1 MTQQGISGFRVL
13 VVEDEMLIALDI
25 EATLHALGCV
35 VIGPMASLKDAL
47 RAATFELFDAAILD
61 VTIRNEFVYPVAEK
75 LLQRDIPFALASG
88 YGQWALPE
96 SMRAH
101 PRLTKPFTTEQLEAQ
116 ILALLKMS
124 ADRKSHIE

>member
-1 MTQQGISGFRVL
+1 ML

-25 EATLHALGCV
+25 EAVLNAFGCR
-35 VIGPMASLKDAL
+35 VIGPMAGLKDAL
-47 RAATFELFDAAILD
+47 RAASFNLLGAAILD
-61 VTIRNEFVYPVAEK
+61 VTIRSEFVYPVAEE

-96 SMRAH
+96 PMRAH

-116 ILALLKMS
+116 IWALLEMS
-124 ADRKSHIE
+124 TDRKSHSE

>member
-1 MTQQGISGFRVL
+1 ML

-25 EATLHALGCV
+25 EATLNALGCR

-47 RAATFELFDAAILD
+47 RAATSELFDAAILD

-75 LLQRDIPFALASG
+75 LLELGIPFALASG

-96 SMRAH
+96 PMRAH

-116 ILALLKMS
+116 IWDLLKIS
-124 ADRKSHIE
+124 NDRKSHSV